1 MLLKSQESCIVI
13 AGITMSYVDLEKG
26 ARLVDPVSAYLF
38 ILCLEVLFLLV
49 KANHKIRIL
58 KSVKVAVFNMKCV
71 DLWKDTITISCV
83 HFPYNKTKQDEKNLW
98 ETVTKIKNIL
108 KIWRMR
114 SLTFED
120 KIIIFKILAISKI
133 VYLSM
138 MIKVPT
144 EIIIELG
151 KNTKTIYLL
160 FTGICY
166 SIAKIRREMTI
177 PTKNMVDLYK
187 KNKKTC
193 VHR

>member
-13 AGITMSYVDLEKG
+13 AGITMSYFDLEKG
-26 ARLVDPVSAYLF
+26 ARLVDPVSAYLC

-49 KANHKIRIL
+49 KANHKMRIL

-83 HFPYNKTKQDEKNLW
+83 HLPYNKTKQDEKNLW

>member
-13 AGITMSYVDLEKG
+13 ARITMSYFDPEKG

-38 ILCLEVLFLLV
+38 ILCLQVLFLLV

-58 KSVKVAVFNMKCV
+58 KSVKVAVFKMKCV
-71 DLWKDTITISCV
+71 DLWKDTITISGV

-138 MIKVPT
+138 MIALLAKR
-144 EIIIELG
+144 EIIL
-151 KNTKTIYLL
+151 KD
-160 FTGICY
+160 
-166 SIAKIRREMTI
+166 
-177 PTKNMVDLYK
+177 V
-187 KNKKTC
+187 
-193 VHR
+193 

>member
-13 AGITMSYVDLEKG
+13 AGITMSYFDLEKG
-26 ARLVDPVSAYLF
+26 ARLVDPVSAYLC

-49 KANHKIRIL
+49 KANHKMRIL
-58 KSVKVAVFNMKCV
+58 ESVKVAVFNMKCV
-71 DLWKDTITISCV
+71 DLWKDTITISGV

>member
-1 MLLKSQESCIVI
+1 
-13 AGITMSYVDLEKG
+13 
-26 ARLVDPVSAYLF
+26 
-38 ILCLEVLFLLV
+38 
-49 KANHKIRIL
+49 
-58 KSVKVAVFNMKCV
+58 
-71 DLWKDTITISCV
+71 
-83 HFPYNKTKQDEKNLW
+83 
-98 ETVTKIKNIL
+98 
-108 KIWRMR
+108 MR

>member
-13 AGITMSYVDLEKG
+13 AGITMSYFDLEKG
-26 ARLVDPVSAYLF
+26 ARLVDPVSAYLC

-49 KANHKIRIL
+49 KANHKMRIL

-71 DLWKDTITISCV
+71 DLWEDTITISCV